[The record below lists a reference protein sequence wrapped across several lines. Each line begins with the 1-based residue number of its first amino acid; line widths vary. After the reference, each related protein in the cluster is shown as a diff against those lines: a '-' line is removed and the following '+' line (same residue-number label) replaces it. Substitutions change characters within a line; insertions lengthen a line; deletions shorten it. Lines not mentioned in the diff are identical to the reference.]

1 MRDIEIVVQLA
12 RAGEGVGGGD
22 HPLDV
27 IERVLYS
34 EEGNSSSLQIKEGTD
49 GKYHFYST

>member
-12 RAGEGVGGGD
+12 RAGQGGEQ
-22 HPLDV
+22 PLDV
-27 IERVLYS
+27 IETVLYS
-34 EEGNSSSLQIKEGTD
+34 EEGKSSSLQVKEGTD